1 MFKKIIVNED
11 LDPINLAVV
20 QTLKDMDVA
29 EVEYAKYCDE
39 TFLKIKK
46 AKADNAPFDL
56 LITDLS
62 FRIDH
67 RIEKLL
73 SGEQLIKAVREFD
86 PTLKIIVFS
95 IEDKTFRI
103 KSLFNNLAINA
114 YVMKSRNSLA
124 ELKKAVE
131 SVYHQKEGMFSGN
144 MTHVLDDKTLIT
156 IEAYDIDLLFLMSN
170 GKTLEEITAKF
181 KNIGL
186 LPNSS
191 SSVEKRINK
200 LKTYFNASNN
210 VHLIGI
216 AKDLGL
222 I

>member
-62 FRIDH
+62 
-67 RIEKLL
+67 
-73 SGEQLIKAVREFD
+73 FD

-170 GKTLEEITAKF
+170 GKTLEEITAEF